1 MKNKIVGFFKWLYLR
16 GGLLLHPLMNVL
28 WQLLKTC
35 NVVLALG
42 VVGVL
47 VYGFGFDPEQTIEK
61 AAPFVSWVFALF
73 FAEYAIQL
81 LAEIVEGR
89 LSKVWLVKL
98 VTSLVLTFVLV
109 AVLLSEGV
117 VERFVVLRWA
127 SHAYFLFGIVVVQAV
142 VKLSNFITQSLH
154 SRFNPQVIFVGSFAL
169 LVLMGAGLLMLPRAT
184 TTPISFVDAL
194 FTSVS
199 AVCVTGLA
207 TVDIATA
214 FTPLGKVIIGLL
226 IQIGGLG
233 IMTFTSFFGL
243 FFAGKHLSQN
253 KLFIKD
259 LIDPEKGVSQIFK
272 TLWYIILVTFSV
284 ELIGAYGI
292 FLSIDGQSWDDA
304 AFALFH
310 AVSAFCNAGISTV
323 ENGLFNVNYSQN
335 YALQMIV
342 AVLVIVGG
350 LGFPII
356 FNLMRMLLHALR
368 NVFRRLFGLKKQP
381 LYIPHLMTSNTLIV
395 IVVTSILLIGG
406 MVIFYMTEYYN
417 LLEGR
422 SAWGKLATAFFMSV
436 TPRTA
441 GFHTFDL
448 AQLMPITILWMM
460 LLMWIGG
467 SPMSTAG
474 GVKTT
479 TIGIAFLNIWH
490 TLRGRDHI
498 EVHNRRIA
506 DTTVHKAFLIIFMS
520 LFMIV
525 VGVLT
530 LSYLEPTVPFN
541 KLLLEVF
548 AAVSTSGMSM
558 DLTPTLSRASHIVL
572 LVLMFVG
579 RVGLISVLGCFVK
592 PRRYL
597 NYQYPTES
605 IPIN

>member
-1 MKNKIVGFFKWLYLR
+1 MKNKIIGFFKSLYLR
-16 GGLLLHPLMNVL
+16 GALLLHPLAVGLWWVLRACNVL
-28 WQLLKTC
+28 LS
-35 NVVLALG
+35 LG

-47 VYGFGFDPEQTIEK
+47 VYGFGFDPEQTIVT
-61 AAPFVSWVFALF
+61 ATPFVSWVFALF
-73 FAEYAIQL
+73 FAEYAIQFVV
-81 LAEIVEGR
+81 EIVERR
-89 LSKVWLVKL
+89 LPKVWWVKL
-98 VTSLVLTFVLV
+98 ITFFVLTFVLV

-117 VERFVVLRWA
+117 VARFKLLQWA
-127 SHAYFLFGIVVVQAV
+127 SHAYLLFGIVVVQAV
-142 VKLSNFITQSLH
+142 VNLSSFITQSLH
-154 SRFNPQVIFVGSFAL
+154 SRFNSQVIFVGSFAL

-184 TTPISFVDAL
+184 TAPISFVDAL

-199 AVCVTGLA
+199 AVCVTGMT
-207 TVDIATA
+207 TVDIVTT
-214 FTPLGKVIIGLL
+214 FTPVGKVIICLL
-226 IQIGGLG
+226 IQLGGLG

-253 KLFIKD
+253 KMFIKD

-284 ELIGAYGI
+284 ELIGAYCI
-292 FLSIDGQSWDDA
+292 FVSIDGQSWNDV

-310 AVSAFCNAGISTV
+310 SISAFCNAGISTV
-323 ENGLFNVNYSQN
+323 ENGLFNVVYVQN
-335 YALQMIV
+335 YALQMII

-356 FNLMRMLLHALR
+356 FNLMRVLLHMLR
-368 NVFRRLFGLKKQP
+368 NAFRRLFGMQRQQLHKS
-381 LYIPHLMTSNTLIV
+381 HLMTSNTLIV
-395 IVVTSILLIGG
+395 IVVTAILLIGG
-406 MVIFYMTEYYN
+406 TLVFYMTEYHN

-422 SAWGKLATAFFMSV
+422 STWGKLATAFFMSV

-441 GFHTFDL
+441 GFCTFDL
-448 AQLMPITILWMM
+448 SQLMPITILWMM
-460 LLMWIGG
+460 LLMWIGA
-467 SPMSTAG
+467 SPMSTGG

-498 EVHNRRIA
+498 EIRNRRIS
-506 DTTVHKAFLIIFMS
+506 DTTVNKAFMLIFMS
-520 LFMIV
+520 LLMIV

-530 LSYLEPTVPFN
+530 LSYLEPAVPFN
-541 KLLLEVF
+541 KILLEVF
-548 AAVSTSGMSM
+548 SAVSTAGMSM
-558 DLTPTLSRASHIVL
+558 DLTHTLSRESHVVL

-592 PRRYL
+592 PKRYL
-597 NYQYPTES
+597 NYQYPSES